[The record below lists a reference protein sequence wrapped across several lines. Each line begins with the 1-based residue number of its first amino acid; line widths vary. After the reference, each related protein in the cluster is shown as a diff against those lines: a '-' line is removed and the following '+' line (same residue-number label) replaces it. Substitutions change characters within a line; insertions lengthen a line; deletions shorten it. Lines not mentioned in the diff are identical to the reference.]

1 MKGRT
6 ARQLFTLI
14 IVGILFLQ
22 ACRGSRSMVDS
33 ISGETFRKSRLPIDS
48 LEKHL
53 SDYHKLLYSA
63 SGKGKVIIDQP
74 GSHERGTLIFDANR
88 QKALIRY
95 KNGLGIEGGRM
106 LIDGDSVLVYNRIEK
121 TARKMTLQDYSY
133 LYLNGVMPMNPIT
146 LLAPDLSKKKV
157 RGLYE
162 NEHYYYILFKDGT
175 RAYLDHHDWSIR
187 KIVYPFNRSD
197 AITNFMYN
205 AYAHING
212 LHLPRKIQ
220 MTSHNGQSSLFLMIQ
235 SLEINPKQLDFDL
248 DLPKSITIQR
258 L

>member
-1 MKGRT
+1 
-6 ARQLFTLI
+6 
-14 IVGILFLQ
+14 
-22 ACRGSRSMVDS
+22 
-33 ISGETFRKSRLPIDS
+33 
-48 LEKHL
+48 
-53 SDYHKLLYSA
+53 
-63 SGKGKVIIDQP
+63 
-74 GSHERGTLIFDANR
+74 
-88 QKALIRY
+88 
-95 KNGLGIEGGRM
+95 M
-106 LIDGDSVLVYNRIEK
+106 LIDGDSVLVYDRINK
-121 TARKMTLQDYSY
+121 TARKMTLRDYGY

-162 NEHYYYILFKDGT
+162 NDHYYYILFKDGT

-187 KIVYPFNRSD
+187 KIVYPFNKSD
-197 AITNFMYN
+197 VITNFMYD
-205 AYAHING
+205 AYARING

-235 SLEINPKQLDFDL
+235 SLEINPKQLNLNL

>member
-6 ARQLFTLI
+6 LQQLFTII
-14 IVGILFLQ
+14 IVGVVFLQ
-22 ACRGSRSMVDS
+22 ACRGSRSVVDS
-33 ISGETFRKSRLPIDS
+33 ISGETFHKSSIPVDS

-53 SDYHKLLYSA
+53 PNYQKDLLSA

-88 QKALIRY
+88 DKALIRY

-106 LIDGDSVLVYNRIEK
+106 LIDGDSVLVYDRINK

-146 LLAPDLSKKKV
+146 LLAPDLSKKKI

-162 NEHYYYILFKDGT
+162 NPHYYYILFKDGT
-175 RAYLDHHDWSIR
+175 RAYLDHNDWSIR
-187 KIVYPFNRSD
+187 KIVYPFNQSD
-197 AITNFMYN
+197 AITNFMYD

-235 SLEINPKQLDFDL
+235 SLEINPKHLDLNL